1 MLEHLTSR
9 GHGIFGILTQLRMPC
24 LHSSVVSP
32 VIVPGL
38 QRLKSGGK
46 KQFNQ
51 DRGHEYTNLG
61 GGFKTISLFSP
72 GKLGKMNP
80 F

>member
-46 KQFNQ
+46 K
-51 DRGHEYTNLG
+51 
-61 GGFKTISLFSP
+61 TIQP
-72 GKLGKMNP
+72 G
-80 F
+80 